1 MTRVRRHS
9 ALPGGRGLAGWV
21 ASWRLW
27 LVCAACAV
35 LGACASPRPV
45 GGDEDAYSFSRTG
58 RFAVRIEDPT
68 AQPEAVQGGF
78 AWRDEGSR
86 LVLDLANPFGST
98 LARVESGA
106 GGAQLTRANGE
117 VIQAPDPDALV
128 ADVLGSDIPVSGL
141 RDWLRGRL
149 PEEPAARDVR
159 RDEAGRPLAFTQGGW
174 RAALSRYDPAGPRLL
189 VLERHEAGRRIV
201 VRLVVDAS

>member
-1 MTRVRRHS
+1 MRAPCRAG
-9 ALPGGRGLAGWV
+9 ALRAPL

-27 LVCAACAV
+27 LLCALCGV
-35 LGACASPRPV
+35 LAACASPKPV
-45 GGDEDAYSFSRTG
+45 GGDEDVYSFSRTG
-58 RFAVRIEDPT
+58 RFALRIEDPA

-78 AWRDEGSR
+78 AWRDEGRR

-98 LARVESGA
+98 LARVETDAHGA
-106 GGAQLTRANGE
+106 RLTRANGE
-117 VIQAPDPDALV
+117 VIVAPNPDALV

-149 PEEPAARDVR
+149 PATPEATQVERD
-159 RDEAGRPLAFTQGGW
+159 GSGHPIAFRQGGW
-174 RAALSRYDPAGPRLL
+174 QAKLSRYDAAGPQLL
-189 VLERHEAGRRIV
+189 VLERNEGGRRIV

>member
-1 MTRVRRHS
+1 MLGHRFANAARAS
-9 ALPGGRGLAGWV
+9 M

-27 LVCAACAV
+27 LLCAMCGV
-35 LGACASPRPV
+35 LAACASPKPV

-58 RFAVRIEDPT
+58 RFALRIEDPT

-78 AWRDEGSR
+78 AWRDEGRR

-98 LARVESGA
+98 LARVETDANGA
-106 GGAQLTRANGE
+106 RLTRANGE
-117 VIQAPDPDALV
+117 VIVAPNPDALV

-149 PEEPAARDVR
+149 ADQPEASQIQRD
-159 RDEAGRPLAFTQGGW
+159 DTGRPIAFTQGGW
-174 RAALSRYDPAGPRLL
+174 QAKLSRYDAAGPQLL
-189 VLERHEAGRRIV
+189 VLERSEAGRRIV